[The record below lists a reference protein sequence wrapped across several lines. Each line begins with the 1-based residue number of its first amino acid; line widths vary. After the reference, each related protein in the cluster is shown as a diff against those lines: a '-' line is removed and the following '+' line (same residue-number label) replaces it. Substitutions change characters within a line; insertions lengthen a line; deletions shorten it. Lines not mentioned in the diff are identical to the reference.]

1 MLFDA
6 PASPTAPPGSG
17 GPGASWML
25 RFFPMQEGTRNVM
38 KIKMAPGKYFNL
50 LYHWG
55 WRKHPP
61 RVQAIENV
69 NKIYEG
75 KTLYQ
80 WESGVFG
87 VAPRSSR
94 QAQLAAIGMLG
105 AMAPERSCGGYDD
118 CPAVVG
124 PETGDAVDERC
135 AASYN
140 DWTDRT
146 HLPRGFTADPTTDV
160 TLVYANKHDLWQCAR
175 LQQVDLAPAGI
186 QRDVVNPTTSGT
198 TINTGFRR
206 SARLGESIPVTR
218 GELPNPDALGAG
230 ASLRSDVTT
239 GL

>member
-1 MLFDA
+1 
-6 PASPTAPPGSG
+6 
-17 GPGASWML
+17 
-25 RFFPMQEGTRNVM
+25 
-38 KIKMAPGKYFNL
+38 KMAPGKYFNL

-105 AMAPERSCGGYDD
+105 AMAPEKIMWQDLMTAQQSSD
-118 CPAVVG
+118 PKQVMQSMN
-124 PETGDAVDERC
+124 DALL
-135 AASYN
+135 SYN

-160 TLVYANKHDLWQCAR
+160 TLVYANNTIYGNALDFNKWTLR
-175 LQQVDLAPAGI
+175 PKVYNVT
-186 QRDVVNPTTSGT
+186 VVNAD
-198 TINTGFRR
+198 NFRHDNQQPEV
-206 SARLGESIPVTR
+206 GGQR
-218 GELPNPDALGAG
+218 GWENQSQSTP
-230 ASLRSDVTT
+230 
-239 GL
+239 